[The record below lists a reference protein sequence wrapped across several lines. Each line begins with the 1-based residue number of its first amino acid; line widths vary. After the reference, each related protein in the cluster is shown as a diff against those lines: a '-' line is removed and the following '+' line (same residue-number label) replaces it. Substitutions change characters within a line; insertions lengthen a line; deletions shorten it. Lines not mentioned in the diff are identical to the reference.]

1 MCVCTECVVLVRMCS
16 GIEANINTQTHTERK
31 HTQTQTYPS
40 TQRDVTY
47 NTDTYHTVTHT
58 GTQTSHTQT
67 ETYRGTDTVIQIH
80 THTSQFLPTFHEVF
94 RGS

>member
-16 GIEANINTQTHTERK
+16 GIETNIKTQTHTERK
-31 HTQTQTYPS
+31 HTQTQTYTS

-67 ETYRGTDTVIQIH
+67 ETYRDTDTVK
-80 THTSQFLPTFHEVF
+80 
-94 RGS
+94 